1 MAGVVE
7 RAELRGLMA
16 AGVQLVEVLPA
27 EEYRDDHLPGA
38 ISLPLTRLD
47 AESAGGLDP
56 NRPVVVYCWDRA

>member
-7 RAELRGLMA
+7 RAELRALMA

-47 AESAGGLDP
+47 AGSARVLDP
-56 NRPVVVYCWDRA
+56 DRPVVVYCWDRA